1 MMKKTKKSRVSWA
14 SDGMLC
20 QVKLFLTDDCPAKVA
35 SNASNLPP
43 GFEATEYATRRIIS
57 HIPRIKWKRPQK
69 FVLNDALLVGS
80 GGESTETRTENLRIS
95 KVLEAFY
102 PHRSVIPTRPSVSP
116 AVEEAHYDDG
126 KTPNIR
132 LTPVED
138 EREAAVESSQSFE
151 APAAVSGLGPELSL
165 LASAALSALTKE
177 QGCQVDADLLVKLL
191 SDPKIVESLIND
203 MKGKPLETANNSLN
217 TDTKPRLAP
226 QHVTST
232 AMDRNPPPMPGN
244 GVPLNVPFSG
254 QSSATDPPLPKPTQ
268 PMSSALSMNLNLQ
281 KPTLVVHS
289 YPLSS
294 GIKPLPIFEDSYT
307 AAAPLKPSPVDDV
320 VVSEQKTQSLNMP
333 STWNMNRVPESAR
346 TETDAQIRNG
356 NTNQD
361 GQVSAKPVK
370 NLDYFKSLIREHGAV
385 KPATNETNNY
395 KGRVD
400 DKKVVKVKFQ
410 KPCMYFNR
418 AKGCRLGESCLY
430 LHDRS
435 KRLWTDV
442 APPHFPRA
450 KRLKFGS

>member
-14 SDGMLC
+14 SDSMLC

-35 SNASNLPP
+35 SNLPP
-43 GFEATEYATRRIIS
+43 GFEATEYATRRILS
-57 HIPRIKWKRPQK
+57 HIPRIKWKRPPK
-69 FVLNDALLVGS
+69 VFVLNDALLVGR

-116 AVEEAHYDDG
+116 AVEEAHYDDR

-138 EREAAVESSQSFE
+138 EREAAVESSHSFE

-165 LASAALSALTKE
+165 LAAAALSALTKE

-203 MKGKPLETANNSLN
+203 MKGKPLETANNSRS
-217 TDTKPRLAP
+217 TDTNKPRLAP

-232 AMDRNPPPMPGN
+232 AMDRNPPPIPGN
-244 GVPLNVPFSG
+244 VVPHNVPVFV
-254 QSSATDPPLPKPTQ
+254 QSSATDPPLSKPTQ
-268 PMSSALSMNLNLQ
+268 PMSSTLSVNVNLQ

-294 GIKPLPIFEDSYT
+294 AGIKLEDSYT

-320 VVSEQKTQSLNMP
+320 VVSEQKTQSLNMS

-346 TETDAQIRNG
+346 TETDAKIRNG

-361 GQVSAKPVK
+361 GEVSAKPVK

-400 DKKVVKVKFQ
+400 DKKVVKVKIQ

-450 KRLKFGS
+450 KRLKFRS